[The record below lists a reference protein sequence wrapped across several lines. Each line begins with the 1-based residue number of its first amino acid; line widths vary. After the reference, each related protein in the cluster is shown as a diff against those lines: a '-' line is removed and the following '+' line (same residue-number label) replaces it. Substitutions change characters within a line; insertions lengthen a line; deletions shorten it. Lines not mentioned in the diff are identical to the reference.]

1 MILQGNFDPRILES
15 IPEAIDREFEY
26 YLNYGR
32 KDHKWIFNLG
42 HGLLPSI
49 PVENVEYLVKKVK
62 ESDWGR

>member
-1 MILQGNFDPRILES
+1 
-15 IPEAIDREFEY
+15 
-26 YLNYGR
+26 LNYGR